1 MKRTLTR
8 PVQRRRTPALRPRRP
23 PVLLAMVVG
32 LAGGLMLAD
41 PLSSLIGVEVEGGE
55 IPGAVNPF
63 ASWSRAISHREVLL
77 LGTDVSG
84 GNTDVIATLRVNGDT
99 TVITQIPRDAYIE
112 AERYGPLKINA
123 LYAMG
128 GTDAIKR
135 ELSSRVGRDLPNHL
149 IVNLSAIRRMADLM
163 GGIDVDVPKRMA
175 YVDNSQ
181 GLVIDL
187 HPGPQNLRGRDLEG
201 FLRFRHDE
209 RGDIG
214 RLERQ
219 QLALQALFRKMTR
232 PDQLL
237 RLPALMVGLGED
249 IQTDMGPMELGGLIT
264 AMGGTRLET
273 RQLDGRPFDYNGIS
287 YLDVSWPQ
295 ASSIGDGDAP
305 NPEPSSSSSGR
316 FRFLF

>member
-8 PVQRRRTPALRPRRP
+8 SVQRRRPALRPRRP

-41 PLSSLIGVEVEGGE
+41 PLARMIGVEVEGGE
-55 IPGAVNPF
+55 APRTSNPF
-63 ASWSRAISHREVLL
+63 SSWSRAISHRDVLL

-84 GNTDVIATLRVNGDT
+84 GNTDVIATLRVEGDT

-135 ELSSRVGRDLPNHL
+135 ELSSRVGRELPNHL

-237 RLPALMVGLGED
+237 RLPALMVGLGQD
-249 IQTDMGPMELGGLIT
+249 IQTDLGPMELGGLIT

-273 RQLDGRPFDYNGIS
+273 RQLDGRPFDHNGIS
-287 YLDVSWPQ
+287 YLDVIWPQ
-295 ASSIGDGDAP
+295 ASSPGEGDAP
-305 NPEPSSSSSGR
+305 LQEPSGSSSGR

>member
-1 MKRTLTR
+1 
-8 PVQRRRTPALRPRRP
+8 
-23 PVLLAMVVG
+23 
-32 LAGGLMLAD
+32 MLAD

-84 GNTDVIATLRVNGDT
+84 GNTDVIATLRVGGDT
-99 TVITQIPRDAYIE
+99 TEITQIPRDAYIE

-123 LYAMG
+123 LYAIG
-128 GTDAIKR
+128 GTDALKR

-209 RGDIG
+209 LGDIG

-273 RQLDGRPFDYNGIS
+273 LQLDGRPFDYNGIS

-295 ASSIGDGDAP
+295 ASSIGDGDTP